1 MELTRRQFLAAA
13 AAAAL
18 AAPTRRPNIV
28 LIVADDLGYGELGCQ
43 GNPEIAT
50 PHIDSIA
57 RNGVRFTQGYVTA
70 PVCCPSRA
78 GFMTGRYQTRF
89 GHEFN
94 LIGQENL
101 KPDVGLPLDEMTLGD
116 CLKRAGYAT
125 GLIGKWHLGG
135 SSRYHPL
142 RRGFDEFFG
151 FLHEGHFYAQP
162 PYRGLITR
170 LRVNEPPYDDANPIL
185 RGEEPV
191 EEKEYLTDAF
201 TREAVAF
208 IDRHQDHPFFLYLAY
223 NAVHS
228 PMQAKVADVR
238 RFQDSIHDEQRR
250 VFAGMLAPLDAGVG
264 AVLDRLR
271 KHNLERDTLVIFL
284 SDNGGPTAELTSSNK
299 PLRGGKGQLWE
310 GGIRVPFLAQWPG
323 TIPAGRMI
331 EHPVC
336 AIDVLPTAAAAAGAR
351 LPDKPLDG
359 VNLLPLLTGQSARL
373 PRESLYW
380 RYGMNVAL
388 RRGEW
393 KIVRQREPG
402 HENPSFSLFNLAEDV
417 GETRD
422 LSAAKPDLL
431 RSLEAELR
439 GLNAQMK
446 KPLWGQ
452 SAVWG

>member
-1 MELTRRQFLAAA
+1 MVISRRQFLAAA
-13 AAAAL
+13 GAAL
-18 AAPTRRPNIV
+18 APPARKPNIIF
-28 LIVADDLGYGELGCQ
+28 IVADDLGYGELGCQ
-43 GNPEIAT
+43 GNPEIDT

-94 LIGQENL
+94 LIGRENL
-101 KPDVGLPLDEMTLGD
+101 KPDAGLPLDEVTLGD

-142 RRGFDEFFG
+142 RRGFDEFYG
-151 FLHEGHFYAQP
+151 FLHEGHFYIPP

-185 RGEEPV
+185 RGEKPV
-191 EEKEYLTDAF
+191 EEREYLTDAF

-208 IDRHQDHPFFLYLAY
+208 IDRHKERPFFLYLAY

-228 PMQAKVADVR
+228 PMQAKVSDVR

-250 VFAGMLAPLDAGVG
+250 VFAGMLAPMDAGVG

-271 KHNLERDTLVIFL
+271 KYNLDRDTLVLFI

-323 TIPAGRMI
+323 TIPAGQVI

-336 AIDVLPTAAAAAGAR
+336 AMDVFPTAAAAAGAE
-351 LPDKPLDG
+351 LPGKPLDG
-359 VNLLPLLTGQSARL
+359 VNLLPLATGRSAKL

-388 RRGEW
+388 RKGEW

-402 HENPSFSLFNLAEDV
+402 REDPPFCLFNLGEDA
-417 GETRD
+417 GETKD
-422 LSAAKPDLL
+422 LAAAKPDLL
-431 RSLEAELR
+431 RSLQAELR
-439 GLNAQMK
+439 ALNAQMM
-446 KPLWGQ
+446 KPLWGPSQ
-452 SAVWG
+452 VWG